1 MQAVN
6 NVRTQPNRKAIRAQL
21 ETLVCLRASTPFVL
35 LIAGLSDPITNYD
48 STLLP
53 SSAPDK
59 SFERLSGRWNFAV
72 SM

>member
-6 NVRTQPNRKAIRAQL
+6 KVRTQPNRSALRAQL
-21 ETLVCLRASTPFVL
+21 EKLVCLRASTPFVL
-35 LIAGLSDPITNYD
+35 LIAGLSDPIADYD

-59 SFERLSGRWNFAV
+59 SFERLSER
-72 SM
+72 